1 MASQGAVS
9 LDTVMLNI
17 ESNAG
22 HAVSNI
28 DKLAASLANLKS
40 AISGGFNNLN
50 KLATSL
56 ENIKNASK
64 GISGV
69 ADKLKNIGKIAEY
82 VKPLESIG
90 STKNLG
96 SLADNLKKLPEVMDS
111 ITPDTLENVGRVAT
125 ELAIKLKPL
134 ADEMKEIAAGFNA
147 MSTLARNYNVRIR
160 TLIDAHNAAKKSTK
174 SLQKTLT
181 RLENGLKSVGK
192 LFKTIFSGGKT
203 VVKGLEKPFKRVSS
217 KIKQMGFALLS
228 VRSAFTFVRKAA
240 DEYLQMDGELQKAF
254 TNTWRAMGAQLA
266 PALEYVQYL
275 FHQFVRVIY
284 SVIYALTGIDLI
296 ARANEKAM
304 KGWGKSAKD
313 TLGNLQKF
321 DDLNVVEFKKD
332 TGGDDD
338 QLIDMDKIDLTPIQK
353 IVDWIKEVKAS
364 IEQALDTG
372 KWKGVGEVFASGI
385 NDGITFLNNG
395 LDTARQKVME
405 ITTQIGEFFNGFVGK
420 LDFGALATSI
430 SESVILFRDSI
441 TNIINTIDF
450 KQLGKKLTTFV
461 KNLKIGDMIASK
473 INIFTA
479 IFGGISDAVESF
491 DWSVMGQKINDTI
504 IKSAD
509 AFTTMF
515 QRINW
520 TALGSAIR
528 DTIVN
533 IDWSGIVS
541 SVVSTIQQI
550 ISSAGGLFDGIAGT
564 TVFSGVAEDINQI
577 IGKIIELGETT
588 IQTLSENGTVGKI
601 FSSLSNTFK
610 TISGFVGD
618 IANKFLDWTIS
629 DDFQSAIELVNN
641 ILSDI
646 FGWIDRIA
654 SYFKKIYDEYLSSD
668 LDEILGYIG
677 DMISDLKLLY
687 DESLKP
693 LIDNVISFWEE
704 TLEPIFGWLG
714 DAIVGVVKALS
725 GVVEFL
731 TGVFTDDWEK
741 AGKGAEKALGG
752 IGDALKS
759 LGAALVNFGAW
770 LVEVFINTVFVKPLN
785 LLISGWNDTIAK
797 AFDKVGINISIN
809 PISKLQLPRIEPPQ
823 VKATAGGRA
832 NGGFVPSGQ
841 FFYAN
846 ENGVP
851 EYIGRIGNS
860 AAVANNDQIVQGIK
874 QGVKEAIQESD
885 STQPIVINLGNETLY
900 KKQQQYNKLQ
910 NNKYGTINL

>member
-28 DKLAASLANLKS
+28 DKLATSLANLKG

-69 ADKLKNIGKIAEY
+69 ADKLKGIGKIAEY
-82 VKPLESIG
+82 IKPLESIG

-96 SLADNLKKLPEVMDS
+96 SLADNLKKLPEVMNS

-134 ADEMKEIAAGFNA
+134 SDEMKEIAAGFNA

-160 TLIDAHNAAKKSTK
+160 SLIDAHNAAKKSTQ
-174 SLQKTLT
+174 SFRKTLT
-181 RLENGLKSVGK
+181 RLGNGLKSVGK
-192 LFKTIFSGGKT
+192 LFKTVFSSGKT
-203 VVKGLEKPFKRVSS
+203 VVNGLEKPFKRVSS

-240 DEYLQMDGELQKAF
+240 GEYLALDTELQKSF

-266 PALEYVQYL
+266 PALERVQYL

-395 LDTARQKVME
+395 LDTARQKAMD
-405 ITTQIGEFFNGFVGK
+405 ITTQIGEFINGFVGK

-430 SESVILFRDSI
+430 SESIILFRDSI
-441 TNIINTIDF
+441 ANIINTIDF
-450 KQLGKKLTTFV
+450 KQLGKKLTDFV

-479 IFGGISDAVESF
+479 IFGGISDAIESF
-491 DWSVMGQKINDTI
+491 DWSIMGQKISDVI

-509 AFTTMF
+509 AFTAMF

-520 TALGSAIR
+520 KAFGSAIR
-528 DTIVN
+528 DTVVN
-533 IDWSGIVS
+533 IDWSGIISSIVS
-541 SVVSTIQQI
+541 AIQQM
-550 ISSAGGLFDGIAGT
+550 ISSTGGLFDGIAGT
-564 TVFSGVAEDINQI
+564 TVFSDVAEDVNQI

-588 IQTLSENGTVGKI
+588 IQTLSENGTAGKI

-629 DDFQSAIELVNN
+629 DDFQSAIELVND

-704 TLEPIFGWLG
+704 TLEPLFGWLG

-731 TGVFTDDWEK
+731 VGVFTGNWEK
-741 AGKGAEKALGG
+741 AGNGAKKALGG
-752 IGDALKS
+752 IVDALHS

-770 LVEVFINTVFVKPLN
+770 LVEVFINTVFVKPIN
-785 LLISGWNDTIAK
+785 LLISGWNNTIAK

-809 PISKLQLPRIEPPQ
+809 PISKIQLPRIEPPK
-823 VKATAGGRA
+823 VEATAGGRA

-874 QGVKEAIQESD
+874 QGVKEAIQEND
-885 STQPIVINLGNETLY
+885 STQPIIINLGNETLY

>member
-28 DKLAASLANLKS
+28 DKLATSLANLKG

-69 ADKLKNIGKIAEY
+69 ADKLKGIGKIAEY
-82 VKPLESIG
+82 VKPLENIG

-96 SLADNLKKLPEVMDS
+96 SLADNLKKLPEVMNS

-125 ELAIKLKPL
+125 ELSIKLKPL
-134 ADEMKEIAAGFNA
+134 SDEMKEIAAGFNA

-160 TLIDAHNAAKKSTK
+160 SLIDAHNAAGKSTQ
-174 SLQKTLT
+174 SFRKTLT
-181 RLENGLKSVGK
+181 RLGNGLKSVGK
-192 LFKTIFSGGKT
+192 LFKTVFSSGKT
-203 VVKGLEKPFKRVSS
+203 VVNGLEKPFKRVSS

-240 DEYLQMDGELQKAF
+240 GEYLALDTELQKSF

-266 PALEYVQYL
+266 PALEHVQYL

-284 SVIYALTGIDLI
+284 SVVYALTGIDLI

-321 DDLNVVEFKKD
+321 DDLNVVEFK
-332 TGGDDD
+332 TSSGGDDD

-372 KWKGVGEVFASGI
+372 KWKSVGEVFASGI

-395 LDTARQKVME
+395 LDTARQKAME
-405 ITTQIGEFFNGFVGK
+405 ITTQIGEFINGFVGK

-430 SESVILFRDSI
+430 SESIILFRDSI
-441 TNIINTIDF
+441 TNIIDTIDF
-450 KQLGKKLTTFV
+450 KQLGKKLTDFV

-473 INIFTA
+473 INIFAA
-479 IFGGISDAVESF
+479 IFGGISDAIESF
-491 DWSVMGQKINDTI
+491 DWSIMGQKISEVI

-509 AFTTMF
+509 AFTAMF

-520 TALGSAIR
+520 KAFGYAIR
-528 DTIVN
+528 DTVVN

-541 SVVSTIQQI
+541 SIVSTIQQM
-550 ISSAGGLFDGIAGT
+550 ISSAGGLFDGIVGT
-564 TVFSGVAEDINQI
+564 TVFSDVAEDVNQI

-629 DDFQSAIELVNN
+629 DDFQSAIELIND

-704 TLEPIFGWLG
+704 TLEPLFGWLG

-731 TGVFTDDWEK
+731 VGVFTGNWEK
-741 AGKGAEKALGG
+741 AGEGAKKALGG
-752 IGDALKS
+752 IVDALHS

-770 LVEVFINTVFVKPLN
+770 LVEVFINTVFVKPIN
-785 LLISGWNDTIAK
+785 LLISGWNNTIAK

-809 PISKLQLPRIEPPQ
+809 PISKIQLPRIEPPK
-823 VKATAGGRA
+823 VEATAGGRA

-874 QGVKEAIQESD
+874 QGVKEAIQEND
-885 STQPIVINLGNETLY
+885 STQPIIINLGNETLY

>member
-28 DKLAASLANLKS
+28 DKLATSLANLKG

-69 ADKLKNIGKIAEY
+69 ADKLKGIGKIAEY
-82 VKPLESIG
+82 VKPLENIG

-96 SLADNLKKLPEVMDS
+96 SLADNLKKLPEVMNS

-134 ADEMKEIAAGFNA
+134 SDEMKEIAAGFNA

-160 TLIDAHNAAKKSTK
+160 SLIDAHNAAGKSTQSFRK
-174 SLQKTLT
+174 ALT
-181 RLENGLKSVGK
+181 RLGNGLKSVGK
-192 LFKTIFSGGKT
+192 LFKTVFSGGKT
-203 VVKGLEKPFKRVSS
+203 VVNGLEKPFKRVSS

-240 DEYLQMDGELQKAF
+240 SEYLALDTELQKSF

-321 DDLNVVEFKKD
+321 DDLNVVEFKTT
-332 TGGDDD
+332 TGGDDN

-405 ITTQIGEFFNGFVGK
+405 ITTQIGEFINGFVGK
-420 LDFGALATSI
+420 LDFGALATTI

-450 KQLGKKLTTFV
+450 KQLGKKLTDFV
-461 KNLKIGDMIASK
+461 KKLKIGDMIASK

-491 DWSVMGQKINDTI
+491 DWSIMGQKISDVI

-520 TALGSAIR
+520 NAFGSAIR
-528 DTIVN
+528 DTVVN
-533 IDWSGIVS
+533 IDWSGIIS
-541 SVVSTIQQI
+541 SIVSTIQQM
-550 ISSAGGLFDGIAGT
+550 ISSTGGLFDGIAGT
-564 TVFSGVAEDINQI
+564 TVFSDIAEDVNQI

-588 IQTLSENGTVGKI
+588 IQTLSENGTASKI

-629 DDFQSAIELVNN
+629 DDFQSAIELVND

-654 SYFKKIYDEYLSSD
+654 SYFKKIYDEYLASD

-714 DAIVGVVKALS
+714 DAIADVVKALS

-731 TGVFTDDWEK
+731 VGVFTGNWEK

-752 IGDALKS
+752 IVDALKS

-785 LLISGWNDTIAK
+785 LLISGWNNTIAK
-797 AFDKVGINISIN
+797 AFDKVGIDISIS
-809 PISKLQLPRIEPPQ
+809 PISKLQLPRIEPPK
-823 VKATAGGRA
+823 VEATAGGRA

-874 QGVKEAIQESD
+874 QGVKEAIQEND
-885 STQPIVINLGNETLY
+885 STQPIIINLGNETLY

>member
-28 DKLAASLANLKS
+28 DKLATSLANLKG

-69 ADKLKNIGKIAEY
+69 ADKLKDIGKIAEY

-96 SLADNLKKLPEVMDS
+96 SLAENLKKLPEVMNS

-125 ELAIKLKPL
+125 ELANKLRPL
-134 ADEMKEIAAGFNA
+134 ANEMKEIAAGFNA
-147 MSTLARNYNVRIR
+147 MSTLAKNYNVRIR
-160 TLIDAHNAAKKSTK
+160 SLIDAHNAAGKSTQ
-174 SLQKTLT
+174 SLRKTLT
-181 RLENGLKSVGK
+181 RLGNGLQSVDK
-192 LFKTIFSGGKT
+192 LFKTIFSSGKT
-203 VVKGLEKPFKRVSS
+203 VVGGLEKPFKRVNS

-321 DDLNVVEFKKD
+321 DDLNVVEFKT
-332 TGGDDD
+332 TGSGDDNE
-338 QLIDMDKIDLTPIQK
+338 LIDMDKIDLSPIQK
-353 IVDWIKEVKAS
+353 IVDWVKELKAS

-395 LDTARQKVME
+395 LDAARQKAME
-405 ITTQIGEFFNGFVGK
+405 ITTQIGEFINGFVGK

-441 TNIINTIDF
+441 TNIIDTIDF
-450 KQLGKKLTTFV
+450 KQLGKKLTNFV
-461 KNLKIGDMIASK
+461 KNLKIGDMIVSK

-491 DWSVMGQKINDTI
+491 DWSIMGQKISDAI

-520 TALGSAIR
+520 NALGKAIK
-528 DTIVN
+528 DTILN
-533 IDWSGIVS
+533 IDWSGMVS
-541 SVVSTIQQI
+541 SVMSLIQGV
-550 ISSAGGLFDGIAGT
+550 ISSGGNLLDGLFGTNIFSGIADD
-564 TVFSGVAEDINQI
+564 VNNI
-577 IGKIIELGETT
+577 IGKVVELGE
-588 IQTLSENGTVGKI
+588 QTVNTLGENGTAGKV
-601 FSSLSNTFK
+601 FNSLKNILK
-610 TISGFVGD
+610 TISTFVGD
-618 IANKFLDWTIS
+618 IADKLLEWTIS
-629 DDFQSAIELVNN
+629 DDFQTAIELVSN
-641 ILSDI
+641 IFSDI
-646 FGWIDRIA
+646 FGWVDKILG
-654 SYFKKIYDEYLSSD
+654 YFKEMYDKYISSD
-668 LDEILGYIG
+668 MDEILGYIG
-677 DMISDLKLLY
+677 DTIEDLKILY
-687 DESLKP
+687 NESLKP
-693 LIDNVISFWEE
+693 LIDNILKFWGE
-704 TLEPIFGWLG
+704 TLEPFFGWIG

-725 GVVEFL
+725 GIVEFL
-731 TGVFTDDWEK
+731 VGVFTGNWEMAGEGAKK
-741 AGKGAEKALGG
+741 AIGGIWDAIKALG
-752 IGDALKS
+752 AS
-759 LGAALVNFGAW
+759 LINFGQW
-770 LVEVFINTVFVKPLN
+770 LIEVFVNTLIIAPLN
-785 LLISGWNDTIAK
+785 LLVSGWNNSVAK
-797 AFDKVGINISIN
+797 AFGEVGIDISIS
-809 PISKLQLPRIEPPQ
+809 PISKLQLPRIEPP
-823 VKATAGGRA
+823 KPAASAGGRA

>member
-28 DKLAASLANLKS
+28 DKLATSLANLKG

-69 ADKLKNIGKIAEY
+69 ADKLKGIGKIAEY
-82 VKPLESIG
+82 IKPLESIG

-96 SLADNLKKLPEVMDS
+96 SLADNLKKLPEVMNS

-125 ELAIKLKPL
+125 ELSIKLKPL
-134 ADEMKEIAAGFNA
+134 SDEMKEIAAGFNA

-160 TLIDAHNAAKKSTK
+160 SLIDAHNATKKSTQ
-174 SLQKTLT
+174 SFRKTLT
-181 RLENGLKSVGK
+181 RLGNGLKSVGK
-192 LFKTIFSGGKT
+192 LFKTVFSSGKT
-203 VVKGLEKPFKRVSS
+203 VVNGLEKPFKRVSS

-240 DEYLQMDGELQKAF
+240 SEYLALDTELQKSF

-321 DDLNVVEFKKD
+321 DDLNVVEFKTT
-332 TGGDDD
+332 TGGDDN

-395 LDTARQKVME
+395 LDIARQKAMD
-405 ITTQIGEFFNGFVGK
+405 ITTQIGEFINGFVGK

-430 SESVILFRDSI
+430 SESIILFRDSI
-441 TNIINTIDF
+441 TNIIDTIDF
-450 KQLGKKLTTFV
+450 KQLGKKLTDFV

-479 IFGGISDAVESF
+479 IFGGISDAIESF
-491 DWSVMGQKINDTI
+491 DWSIMGQKISDVI

-509 AFTTMF
+509 AFTAMF

-520 TALGSAIR
+520 NAFGSAIR
-528 DTIVN
+528 DTVVN
-533 IDWSGIVS
+533 IDWSGIIS
-541 SVVSTIQQI
+541 SIVSTIQQM

-564 TVFSGVAEDINQI
+564 TVFSDIAEDVNQI

-588 IQTLSENGTVGKI
+588 IQTLSENGTAGKI

-618 IANKFLDWTIS
+618 IVNKFLDWTIS
-629 DDFQSAIELVNN
+629 DDFQSAIELVSD

-704 TLEPIFGWLG
+704 TLEPLFSWLG

-731 TGVFTDDWEK
+731 VGVFTGNWEK
-741 AGKGAEKALGG
+741 AGNGAKKALGG
-752 IGDALKS
+752 IVDALHS

-770 LVEVFINTVFVKPLN
+770 LVEVFINTVFVKPIN
-785 LLISGWNDTIAK
+785 LLISGWNNTIAK
-797 AFDKVGINISIN
+797 AFDTVGINISIN
-809 PISKLQLPRIEPPQ
+809 PISKIQLPRIEPPK
-823 VKATAGGRA
+823 VEATAGGRA
-832 NGGFVPSGQ
+832 NGGFIPSGQ

-874 QGVKEAIQESD
+874 QGVKEAIQEND
-885 STQPIVINLGNETLY
+885 STQPIIINVGNETLY
-900 KKQQQYNKLQ
+900 KKQQKYNKLQ

>member
-69 ADKLKNIGKIAEY
+69 ADKLRNIGKIAEY

-491 DWSVMGQKINDTI
+491 DWSIMGQKISDTI

-520 TALGSAIR
+520 KALGSAIR

-629 DDFQSAIELVNN
+629 DDFQSAIELVND

-654 SYFKKIYDEYLSSD
+654 SYFKKIYDEYLASD
-668 LDEILGYIG
+668 LDEILGYID

-759 LGAALVNFGAW
+759 LGAALVDFGAW

-809 PISKLQLPRIEPPQ
+809 PISKLQLPRIEPPK